1 MTNSFDMSRLDQWNI
16 HITPEFQYTKK
27 LLNYASRVVES
38 KYTRNS
44 VVSRKSLSANVLM
57 YVQSDVD
64 GLAFLNIKDPDL
76 QYTAKICY
84 SPMNDAMSEEKLAE
98 WEMMDKHVL
107 VLYAIET
114 THAFL
119 RTLSEKIANNPN
131 LKYDKWSNKTRLN
144 KTINNCRTCLNRFRT
159 ALETHCN
166 ENLRSKPLRL

>member
-1 MTNSFDMSRLDQWNI
+1 MASSFDLSQIDQWNI

-44 VVSRKSLSANVLM
+44 VVSRKSFSANVLL
-57 YVQSDVD
+57 YVQSCVD
-64 GLAFLNIKDPDL
+64 GLAFLNIKDPNIEE
-76 QYTAKICY
+76 TANICY
-84 SPMNDAMSEEKLAE
+84 SPMNDVMSEEQDVE
-98 WEMMDKHVL
+98 WKMMDKHVL
-107 VLYAIET
+107 LLYAIET

-119 RTLSEKIANNPN
+119 RTLSEKIANNPT
-131 LKYDKWSNKTRLN
+131 LKYDKWTNKTRLN
-144 KTINNCRTCLNRFRT
+144 KVINDCTTRVNSFRS

>member
-1 MTNSFDMSRLDQWNI
+1 MTTSFDLSRLEQWHI

-57 YVQSDVD
+57 YVQSYVD
-64 GLAFLNIKDPDL
+64 GLAFLNIKDPNVEE
-76 QYTAKICY
+76 TAKICY
-84 SPMNDAMSEEKLAE
+84 SPMNDAMSEEHLAE

-107 VLYAIET
+107 LLYAVET

-119 RTLSEKIANNPN
+119 RTLSEKIANNPT

-144 KTINNCRTCLNRFRT
+144 KVINDCATRVGSFRT